1 MFLVSFLTP
10 CSETKCSH
18 GRHGKHCVVPENI
31 HTPTTEGI
39 GNSERVGGGGQR
51 PRKFQRGGRL
61 DHRFCF
67 QMPFDSIRSIYST
80 DQKKPNRERLT
91 ERVLFPFHTR
101 SRSRS
106 VSVPFPFCIR
116 SLSVPYPFRSRSVS
130 VQCCSVP
137 ALLAFDL

>member
-1 MFLVSFLTP
+1 M
-10 CSETKCSH
+10 
-18 GRHGKHCVVPENI
+18 VPPKYN
-31 HTPTTEGI
+31 
-39 GNSERVGGGGQR
+39 
-51 PRKFQRGGRL
+51 
-61 DHRFCF
+61 RFCARLGPCRNRKSLQGLF
-67 QMPFDSIRSIYST
+67 VSTKKNLGSNVLFTCKFLNKIIETALLASMKAFHWFSYST